1 MAKARPIPGLDP
13 KAPTGKNAR
22 LIAKVRLEELYSWAS
37 YVDHPDN
44 IRGLHNLRIAAKR
57 LRYTFEVFEE
67 VLPEACKPI
76 HEELVQ
82 IQDELGV
89 LHDTDVMIAL
99 LKLCLGS
106 RDSATVAQIKQ
117 RNGNTH
123 HPQEQALV
131 SPELVDD
138 LLDPAV
144 APSADER
151 SGLAQ
156 FLQRQEQV
164 REEQY
169 AVFRQH
175 WDVLQARN
183 FKREI
188 LQLLEQYMSGKQQQE
203 RQALTRTHFQ
213 AKK

>member
-1 MAKARPIPGLDP
+1 MVKARPITGLDP
-13 KAPTGKNAR
+13 QAPTGKNAR
-22 LIAKVRLEELYSWAS
+22 LIAKVRLEELYSWES
-37 YVDHPDN
+37 YVDHPSH
-44 IRGLHNLRIAAKR
+44 IRELHNLRIAAKR

-67 VLPEACKPI
+67 VLPVACKPI

-99 LKLCLGS
+99 LRLCLGS
-106 RDSATVAQIKQ
+106 QDTATGPETAQ
-117 RNGNTH
+117 RNGNKH
-123 HPQEQALV
+123 HPHEQALV
-131 SPELVDD
+131 SPELVKS
-138 LLDPAV
+138 LLDPVV

-151 SGLAQ
+151 YGLEQ
-156 FLQRQEQV
+156 FLQSQEQV

-175 WDVLQARN
+175 WYALQARD

-188 LQLLEQYMSGKQQQE
+188 LEHLGTYMSRKQQQE
-203 RQALTRTHFQ
+203 R
-213 AKK
+213 